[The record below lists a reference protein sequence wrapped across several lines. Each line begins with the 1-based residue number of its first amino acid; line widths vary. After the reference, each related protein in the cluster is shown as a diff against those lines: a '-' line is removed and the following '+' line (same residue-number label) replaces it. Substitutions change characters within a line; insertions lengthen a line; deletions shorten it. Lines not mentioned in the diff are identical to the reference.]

1 MEVYIHS
8 EFVFEIGFANAIA
21 IEMRRK
27 IYMSLTRVYLYR
39 PMIQSDL
46 DRNDGNNNNIGVIT
60 INIDLIKDYASQKCN
75 PNVHIEELRDEEKAL
90 AGSIVH
96 PLHIVY
102 SATKSYLNKIIK
114 INLY

>member
-60 INIDLIKDYASQKCN
+60 INIDLIKDYASQKLQGYLYHIIQVHQQGN

-90 AGSIVH
+90 A
-96 PLHIVY
+96 
-102 SATKSYLNKIIK
+102 
-114 INLY
+114 